1 MAGRTWSPDA
11 ARGELGAGPGIALRW
26 LAAVPLLAAA
36 LVGPVLGLAAV
47 QAWAQARIHLPF
59 GAHHTFGGEFGHAV
73 RVAVLAYLY
82 PYLIGAIVLA
92 CNRRA
97 VSTWPKTCLIM
108 LAIPLGAAALAGG
121 LLFGLVGPDGSA
133 DRPYLLIVPAA
144 AALWAAGYGLALL
157 AVRVLSRP
165 LAADLVAS
173 GMEIPFPLRGPG
185 RLRVQY
191 DRLVLDAGHSRV
203 GISWA
208 DLGRVWSE
216 PVARESR
223 AALPYGIGLELT
235 GGPVLHVEGAGQ
247 SWTLPVAETDAAG
260 MVAVIKGRAGYAR
273 SRPGFATRA
282 EYQRAHAGELRDRA
296 RAAMRAVDFS
306 TPFPSPTNGKGA
318 TIVTMIACPS
328 MAAICLAAL
337 IPPLGH
343 HLQLGGVN
351 ATLGALVWGA
361 IGAVALRRY
370 TRYLTARRYL
380 EVHPT

>member
-1 MAGRTWSPDA
+1 MS
-11 ARGELGAGPGIALRW
+11 AGPGLALRW
-26 LAAVPLLAAA
+26 LAAVPLMAAA
-36 LVGPVLGLAAV
+36 LAGPVLGLAVV
-47 QAWAQARIHLPF
+47 QAWAQSRIHLPF
-59 GAHHTFGGEFGHAV
+59 HAHHTFGGEFGNAL
-73 RVAVLAYLY
+73 RDAVLAYLY
-82 PYLIGAIVLA
+82 FYLIGVVVLA

-97 VSTWPKTCLIM
+97 VPTWPKTCLIM
-108 LAIPLGAAALAGG
+108 LALPLGVAALAGG
-121 LLFGLVGPDGSA
+121 LLFGLIGPDGSA

-144 AALWAAGYGLALL
+144 AALWAAGYGLVRL

-203 GISWA
+203 GIDWA

-235 GGPVLHVEGAGQ
+235 GGPVLHVAGTGQ
-247 SWTLPVAETDAAG
+247 SWTLPVREADVAG
-260 MVAVIKGRAGYAR
+260 MVAVIKGRAEYAR
-273 SRPGFATRA
+273 SRPRFAKRA
-282 EYQRAHAGELRDRA
+282 EYQRTHAAELRSRA
-296 RAAMRAVDFS
+296 QAAMRAINFR
-306 TPFPSPTNGKGA
+306 TPFPSPTDGKGA
-318 TIVTMIACPS
+318 TIVTMVACPT
-328 MAAICLAAL
+328 MAALCVAAL

-343 HLQLGGVN
+343 TLRLGGVN
-351 ATLGALVWGA
+351 GTLGALVWGA

-370 TRYLTARRYL
+370 TRYLSARRYL